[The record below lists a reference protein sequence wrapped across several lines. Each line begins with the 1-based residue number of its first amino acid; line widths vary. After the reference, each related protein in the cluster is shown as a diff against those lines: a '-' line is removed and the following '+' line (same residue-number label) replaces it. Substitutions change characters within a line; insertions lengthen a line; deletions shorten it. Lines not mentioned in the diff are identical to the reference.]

1 MTTATPVSEPIA
13 VSQTMRLFCFGFGYS
28 AQALARAMQGATCR
42 VAGTVRN
49 PETALA
55 LASGGVESFTFDGSA
70 PLTHVAKALKG
81 TTHLLVS
88 VPPEANG
95 DPVLRHHAADIADL
109 VDDVPALRWLGY
121 LSTTA
126 VYGDHNGGWVDEDTP
141 VAPTSDRA
149 RRRVEAERAWLKL
162 ERTRG
167 VPVHVFRLAGIYG
180 PGRNALVDVQRGAAR
195 RIHKPGQVFSR
206 IHVEDIAAA
215 LAASMAR
222 PRPGRI
228 YNVCD
233 NEPAPGDDVITHAC
247 QLLGREPPPLVSFD
261 DAAPKLSEMARSF
274 YADNKRVRND
284 RIKRELGVMLRYP
297 TYRIGLETL
306 LAVGA

>member
-49 PETALA
+49 PETARA
-55 LASGGVESFTFDGSA
+55 LASAGVESFTFDGSA
-70 PLTHVAKALKG
+70 PLAHAAKVLEG

-88 VPPEANG
+88 APPDADG

-109 VDDVPALRWLGY
+109 VDSIPALRWLGY

-141 VAPTSDRA
+141 AAPTSDRA
-149 RRRVEAERAWLKL
+149 RRRVEAERAWLEL

-167 VPVHVFRLAGIYG
+167 VPAHVFRLAGIYG
-180 PGRNALVDVQRGAAR
+180 PGRNALVDVQRSAAH
-195 RIHKPGQVFSR
+195 RIHKRGQVFSR

-274 YADNKRVRND
+274 YADNKRVSNAA
-284 RIKRELGVMLRYP
+284 IKAALGTTLTYP
-297 TYRIGLETL
+297 DYRVGLDATFKL
-306 LAVGA
+306 PA